1 MSLDSSDEALDHQN
15 AGEENTP
22 LSERALESNG
32 SELENKEPIEGVL
45 ERLAEKDPD
54 AARKITKYIVQQ
66 KIHQG
71 PMPSPEDIREYAATQ
86 SDLPER
92 MMLMAEKSQDNKAR
106 HADKVLALKQ
116 QEIELNIG
124 ALKAADL
131 ANQRESLNQ
140 KLSLIFA
147 FIVVLVCVLGSF
159 YLAVIDKTAVALVI
173 GGTTV
178 VGVVAAFLK
187 GKNITSN
194 NKNDDSDN

>member
-1 MSLDSSDEALDHQN
+1 MSLDSANNTLYDEKT
-15 AGEENTP
+15 GEENNTV
-22 LSERALESNG
+22 SESAAEPNG
-32 SELENKEPIEGVL
+32 SELESKEPIEGVL

-71 PMPSPEDIREYAATQ
+71 PMPSPEDIREYAVTQ

-116 QEIELNIG
+116 QEIELNVG

-131 ANQRESLNQ
+131 ANKRDSSNQ
-140 KLSLIFA
+140 TLSLILA
-147 FIVVLVCVLGSF
+147 FIVVLICVLGSF
-159 YLAVIDKTAVALVI
+159 YLAIIDKTAVALVI
-173 GGTTV
+173 GGTTL

-187 GKNITSN
+187 GKSITSN
-194 NKNDDSDN
+194 NKSDESDN